1 MFSLVFFSTSSHQL
15 PPRAHRPHG
24 LKAEAIAIEKWGIAT
39 DRLKKNPNPR
49 PGFLVAAHLA
59 LGSLIPLVYLIVL

>member
-39 DRLKKNPNPR
+39 DRLKKIQIR
-49 PGFLVAAHLA
+49 A
-59 LGSLIPLVYLIVL
+59 LGSWWLPIWLLVL